1 MPDDGLR
8 LDRNLAATNEISGFL
23 FLNPKETHI
32 TMVVDDTVKTAAGGL
47 DPELFEIVFNNVYNG
62 IYIVDGKGVTIRVNR
77 AFEEMSGIKNEEIA
91 GRSLYDLVGSDN
103 YFTGSASLIVL
114 ERKAPATATYSTNT
128 NRKLLVK
135 GRPIFGADGEIR
147 YIINTI
153 WDLTVVHY
161 NKEIDSDTARDQLLA
176 EEDIITCSDRM
187 MNIIDLALRV
197 AGTSST
203 ILLTGE
209 SGVGKSLLAKMVHR
223 TSSRK
228 EKPILQI
235 NCAAIPEPLIESEL
249 FGYEGGSFTG
259 ADRKGRPGLF
269 EMADGGTVFLDEI
282 SELPLHIQT
291 KLLGVIQ
298 DKEFYKVG
306 GRKVR
311 SVDVRLIAATNRD
324 LGQLVAQGR
333 FREDL
338 YYRLNVVPL
347 HIPPLRERRE
357 DIPVLINHFVEKFNR
372 KFNCYK
378 RFADSLIRHLVVQPW
393 PGNIRELENVVER
406 IIVTAP
412 GEYLTLDQV
421 LPGGDKKGY
430 RDDLSLKEMLAEYEA
445 EILLQAMRRH
455 HTTRAVAAALGISQ
469 ASAARK
475 MKEARDRLEHRP

>member
-1 MPDDGLR
+1 M
-8 LDRNLAATNEISGFL
+8 A
-23 FLNPKETHI
+23 
-32 TMVVDDTVKTAAGGL
+32 VDEKPKTAAEEL
-47 DPELFEIVFNNVYNG
+47 DSELFEIVFNNVYNG

-77 AFEEMSGIKNEEIA
+77 TFEEMSGISNDEIA
-91 GRSLYDLVGSDN
+91 GRSLYDLVGEDN
-103 YFTGSASLIVL
+103 YFSGSASLIVL
-114 ERKAPATATYSTNT
+114 ERKAPVTATYSTST

-135 GRPIFGADGEIR
+135 GRPIFDDAGEIR

-161 NKEIDSDTARDQLLA
+161 NKEIDSDTARDQLLV

-187 MNIIDLALRV
+187 MNVIDLALRV

-223 TSSRK
+223 TSDRK

-235 NCAAIPEPLIESEL
+235 NCAAIPESLIESEL

-259 ADRKGRPGLF
+259 ADRKGKPGLF
-269 EMADGGTVFLDEI
+269 EMADGGTVFLDEV

-306 GRKVR
+306 GRKVH

-324 LGQLVAQGR
+324 LGQQVAQGL

-347 HIPPLRERRE
+347 QLPPLRERRE
-357 DIPVLINHFVEKFNR
+357 DIPVLINHFVDKYNR
-372 KFNCYK
+372 KYNNYK
-378 RFADSLIRHLVVQPW
+378 RLSESLIQHLTVQPW
-393 PGNIRELENVVER
+393 PGNIRELENAVER
-406 IIVTAP
+406 IIVTTP
-412 GEYLTLDQV
+412 GEYITLDQV

-430 RDDLSLKEMLAEYEA
+430 RDGRSLKEMLAEAEV

-455 HTTRAVAAALGISQ
+455 RTTREVAAALGISQ

-475 MKEARDRLEHRP
+475 MKEARERLERRP

>member
-1 MPDDGLR
+1 M
-8 LDRNLAATNEISGFL
+8 A
-23 FLNPKETHI
+23 
-32 TMVVDDTVKTAAGGL
+32 VDDTLKTTAGTLG
-47 DPELFEIVFNNVYNG
+47 PELCEIVFDNVYNG

-77 AFEEMSGIKNEEIA
+77 AFEEMSGISNAEIA
-91 GRSLYDLVGSDN
+91 GRSLYDLVGANN
-103 YFTGSASLIVL
+103 YFTGSASLLVL
-114 ERKAPATATYSTNT
+114 ERKAPATATYSTST

-135 GRPIFGADGEIR
+135 GRPIFGEAGEIR

-187 MNIIDLALRV
+187 MNVIDLALRV

-223 TSSRK
+223 TSDRK
-228 EKPILQI
+228 GKPIMQI
-235 NCAAIPEPLIESEL
+235 NCAAIPESLIESEL

-259 ADRKGRPGLF
+259 ADRKGKPGLF
-269 EMADGGTVFLDEI
+269 EMADGGTVFLDEV

-306 GRKVR
+306 GRKVHA
-311 SVDVRLIAATNRD
+311 VDVRLIAATNRD
-324 LGQLVAQGR
+324 LGQQVAQGL

-347 HIPPLRERRE
+347 QLPPLRERRE
-357 DIPVLINHFVEKFNR
+357 DIPVLISHFAEKYNR
-372 KFNCYK
+372 KYNSYK
-378 RFADSLIRHLVVQPW
+378 RFANSLVQHLTMQPW
-393 PGNIRELENVVER
+393 PGNIRELENAVER
-406 IIVTAP
+406 IIVTTP
-412 GEYLTLDQV
+412 GEYITLDQV

-430 RDDLSLKEMLAEYEA
+430 RDGLSLKEMMAEAEA
-445 EILLQAMRRH
+445 EILQQAMRRH
-455 HTTRAVAAALGISQ
+455 RTTREVAAALGISQ

-475 MKEARDRLEHRP
+475 MKEVRNRFERNS